1 MVFQVIQTQV
11 APHGTVEMDSQ
22 TLSNPIDYQTHS
34 ARQKETASAGNK
46 NTLIKGVASAKLVEA
61 TLPILWDELIH
72 LDLSK

>member
-11 APHGTVEMDSQ
+11 APHGTVEMDYQ

-46 NTLIKGVASAKLVEA
+46 KDFRGEG
-61 TLPILWDELIH
+61 
-72 LDLSK
+72 